1 MLSFVF
7 INKGFSEKPASLPL
21 TAGPSVDL
29 ESNVTVIGE
38 EMTCMTKE
46 NCCVVTSPK
55 AKRVQAEQYEKK
67 EKTVLTANKFQI
79 KWIEMGE
86 QRQIR
91 SLEAFGDVVIHKEK
105 MVIHADKCLYDHA
118 KSKVY
123 CWGNV
128 RVQEEKNTLEGDEG
142 EIDLKT
148 SIYKVKGMHSH
159 KAKAVFFTKNSQKN
173 LKKPILGNFNASKA
187 QSK

>member
-1 MLSFVF
+1 MISLLF
-7 INKGFSEKPASLPL
+7 INKGFSEKPVSLPVIAASAL
-21 TAGPSVDL
+21 DL

-46 NCCVVTSPK
+46 NLCIVTSPK
-55 AKRVQAEQYEKK
+55 AKRVQAERCEKK
-67 EKTVLTANKFQI
+67 EKTVLSANKFQI

-91 SLEAFGDVVIHKEK
+91 SLEAFGNVVIHKEK
-105 MVIHADKCLYDHA
+105 MVIQADKCLYDHGQ
-118 KSKVY
+118 SKVY

-128 RVQEEKNTLEGDEG
+128 RVQEEKNTLVGDEG

-148 SIYKVKGMHSH
+148 SIYKVKGIHSH
-159 KAKAVFFTKNSQKN
+159 KAKAVFFTKNSQKH
-173 LKKPILGNFNASKA
+173 LAKPILGNFNASKA